1 MELAPVAQAC
11 AQTGQGVNAARTVV
25 SHSLPRISLVRHGET
40 AWTISGQH
48 TSRTDIALTD
58 RGEREARDLGTQL
71 QPLIVDAVLTSPLQ
85 RARRTAELAGFSARL
100 EIDAD
105 LMEWDYGA
113 YEGRRTVDILAER
126 PHWRLFYDGCPGGE
140 TAEDVSARADRVIAR
155 LRSTGANALLFA
167 HRDFLRIL
175 AARWLGL
182 DGREGRGFFL
192 APASLSRLGY
202 HHDLTEPV
210 IHLWNGG
217 RHQEDET

>member
-1 MELAPVAQAC
+1 MRDALVTHAR
-11 AQTGQGVNAARTVV
+11 AQTRGGATAARTVV
-25 SHSLPRISLVRHGET
+25 SDSLPRISLVRHGET

-48 TSRTDIALTD
+48 TGRTDIALTD

-71 QPLIVDAVLTSPLQ
+71 QHLNVDVVLTSPLQ

-100 EIDAD
+100 EIVAD
-105 LMEWDYGA
+105 LMEWDYGE
-113 YEGRRTVDILAER
+113 YEGRRTADILAER
-126 PHWRLFYDGCPGGE
+126 PQWRLFRDGCPGGE

-155 LRSTGANALLFA
+155 LRSTGANALVFA
-167 HRDFLRIL
+167 HRDLLRIL

-210 IHLWNGG
+210 IHLWNSG
-217 RHQEDET
+217 RHQEDA